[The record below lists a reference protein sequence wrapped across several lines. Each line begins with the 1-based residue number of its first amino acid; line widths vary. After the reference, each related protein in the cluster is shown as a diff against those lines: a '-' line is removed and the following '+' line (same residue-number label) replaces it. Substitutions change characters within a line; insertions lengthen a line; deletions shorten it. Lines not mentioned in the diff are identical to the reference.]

1 MVGKLEAVESFWWN
15 FICKKE
21 IWDSDIDT
29 HRLNQINN
37 AASSIIHEIK
47 QDLLVSVEGVWWWC
61 AQMCKQNLIVV
72 AQELKRLIES
82 IEDVELQAEMVEHFK
97 NIESQFGTTIVTL
110 RKAIS
115 SNQTVINQR
124 TRNKLFEYSN
134 QLRNRLE
141 EAMVNGGQVSSDK
154 VATKA
159 AHLTG
164 NLQSVSR
171 LLADEV
177 EKSKLNLDT
186 LTTSS
191 ATVSETSQE
200 FKLMSNYIANS
211 KTLLSKYGRRELTDK
226 ILTIL
231 AFAFFFG
238 CVIYVVSKRVY
249 YR

>member
-1 MVGKLEAVESFWWN
+1 M
-15 FICKKE
+15 
-21 IWDSDIDT
+21 ID
-29 HRLNQINN
+29 
-37 AASSIIHEIK
+37 
-47 QDLLVSVEGVWWWC
+47 
-61 AQMCKQNLIVV
+61 
-72 AQELKRLIES
+72 S
-82 IEDVELQAEMVEHFK
+82 IEDVEVHEEINQHFK
-97 NIESQFGTTIVTL
+97 NIESQFGTTMVTL

-115 SNQTVINQR
+115 SNQNVINQR

-141 EAMVNGGQVSSDK
+141 EAIVNGGQVGSDK
-154 VATKA
+154 VASKA
-159 AHLTG
+159 VSLTG

-171 LLADEV
+171 MLADEV

-200 FKLMSNYIANS
+200 FKLMSNYITNS

-238 CVIYVVSKRVY
+238 CVIYVVSKRIY